1 MGYGKRIDTLCSLL
15 TPCKS
20 FADVGC
26 DHGYC
31 SEYMLKNGLCEKA
44 VLADVSKG
52 SLAKAEALLAPFIR
66 SGKAVAVLG
75 DGFFGVP
82 KDTEQVLIAGM
93 GGSEIVHILA
103 HKKFGFMPKRFVLQP
118 MHDSEKLRRYIL
130 ANGGYIERDFT
141 FFDGKYYE
149 VIVGGARKWA
159 GQVCDESLCKPY
171 TDAEYEFGRENLA
184 LMGEAFV
191 SRMQKLIKNLEEY
204 LSAPSLSA
212 ESKEELRKRKQRL
225 QGVLQGEIK

>member
-1 MGYGKRIDTLCSLL
+1 MRYGKRIDTLCSLL
-15 TPCKS
+15 VPCKT

-31 SEYMLKNGLCEKA
+31 SEYMLTNELCERA
-44 VLADVSKG
+44 ILSDVSKG
-52 SLAKAEALLAPFIR
+52 SLAKAESLLAPYIR
-66 SGKAVAVLG
+66 SGKAVSVLG

-93 GGSEIVHILA
+93 GGSEIIHILA
-103 HKKFGFMPKRFVLQP
+103 HESYGFMPKRFVFQP

-149 VIVGGARKWA
+149 VIVGGVEKEG
-159 GQVCDESLCKPY
+159 GQVCDESLLKPY

-184 LMGEAFV
+184 YMGEAFV
-191 SRMQKLIKNLEEY
+191 SRMQKLIKNLEKY
-204 LSAPSLSA
+204 LSEPSLSE
-212 ESKEELRKRKQRL
+212 ESKEELQKRKQRL

>member
-1 MGYGKRIDTLCSLL
+1 MGYGKRIDTLCALL
-15 TPCKS
+15 HPCET

-31 SEYMLKNGLCEKA
+31 SEYMLKNGLCQKA
-44 VLADVSKG
+44 ILSDISKG
-52 SLAKAEALLAPFIR
+52 SLAKAESLLAPFVK
-66 SGKAVAVLG
+66 SGKAVSVLG

-82 KDTEQVLIAGM
+82 KDTQQVLIAGM
-93 GGSEIVHILA
+93 GGSEIVNILSD
-103 HKKFGFMPKRFVLQP
+103 KKYGFMPARFVFQP

-149 VIVGGARKWA
+149 VIVGGCLKA
-159 GQVCDESLCKPY
+159 GGQTCDESLTKPY
-171 TDAEYEFGRENLA
+171 TDAEYEFGRENL
-184 LMGEAFV
+184 LQMGEAFV
-191 SRMQKLIKNLEEY
+191 SRMQKLIKNLDSY
-204 LSAPSLSA
+204 LSQPTLSE
-212 ESKEELRKRKQRL
+212 ESKAELQQRKQRL